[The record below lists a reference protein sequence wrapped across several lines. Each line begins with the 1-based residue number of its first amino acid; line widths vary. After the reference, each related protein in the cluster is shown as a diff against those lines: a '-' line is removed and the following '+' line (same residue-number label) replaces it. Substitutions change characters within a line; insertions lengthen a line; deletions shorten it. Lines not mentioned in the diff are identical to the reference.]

1 MDDSEYQPAH
11 YLEEAVRLARESMRQ
26 GRGGPFG
33 ALIVRDGEILGRGV
47 NMVTSL
53 QDPTAHAEV
62 VAIRE
67 ACHRLDDFQLRG
79 CVLYATGEPCP
90 MCWGA
95 ILWARLDRIYHAT
108 TVGEAAAAGFDDHRF
123 YEELAK
129 PPDQRAVPSVHISLA
144 SASALIAEWR
154 QKEDRVDY

>member
-1 MDDSEYQPAH
+1 MADSPAGPAA
-11 YLEEAVRLARESMRQ
+11 YLEEAVRMALENVRQ

-33 ALIVRDGEILGRGV
+33 ALVVREGNIVGRGV

-53 QDPTAHAEV
+53 RDPTAHAEV

-67 ACHRLDDFQLRG
+67 ACHHLENFRLAG

-95 ILWARLDRIYHAT
+95 IFWARLERVYYAAGLAD
-108 TVGEAAAAGFDDHRF
+108 AAAAGFDDRLF
-123 YEELAK
+123 FRELGK
-129 PPDQRAVPSVHISLA
+129 PPDQRIVPGARVPLA
-144 SASALIAEWR
+144 SVERLFEEWR
-154 QKEDRVDY
+154 RKEDRVDY